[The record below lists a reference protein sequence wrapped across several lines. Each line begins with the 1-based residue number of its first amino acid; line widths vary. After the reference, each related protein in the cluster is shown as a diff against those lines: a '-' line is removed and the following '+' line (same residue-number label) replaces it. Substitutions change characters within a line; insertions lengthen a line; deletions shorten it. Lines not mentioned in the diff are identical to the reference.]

1 MAQNDEDP
9 PWLAEATPAGGASGG
24 STQVS
29 RRSLFW
35 TLTALLAL
43 TAIAVVGLV
52 LLLGRKEG
60 GSTQGYMEAEQ
71 APLIEADVG
80 PYKVPPADR
89 QGLQVA
95 GEGDVIYEAGE
106 GLTQGSVIDESAV
119 PEEPIGRPRDLLPD
133 VAQVPAGDGTAPATI
148 GQPAPKP
155 PTPPQLVPVPVVP
168 PTSTATPKST
178 APSPTAATA
187 KPAPAKPLVTT
198 PPAPPPAA
206 KTATPPVAKPA
217 APAPAKPAAG
227 AGVVQLGAFS
237 TAEKAEA
244 EWTRLAGRA
253 GLSGKRI
260 EPVTRNGK
268 TLYRL
273 RGSASDVAVACQK
286 LTAAG
291 GACSVVK

>member
-1 MAQNDEDP
+1 MAHNEEDP
-9 PWLAEATPAGGASGG
+9 PWLAEATPAGGA

-60 GSTQGYMEAEQ
+60 GSTQGYMEADQ

-80 PYKVPPADR
+80 PYKVPPSDR

-106 GLTQGSVIDESAV
+106 GLTQGSVIAEDAV

-133 VAQVPAGDGTAPATI
+133 VAQVPAGDGATTAPA
-148 GQPAPKP
+148 GQAASKP
-155 PTPPQLVPVPVVP
+155 PAPPQLVPVPVVP
-168 PTSTATPKST
+168 PSSTATPRPT
-178 APSPTAATA
+178 APATAPVTAPTTA

-198 PPAPPPAA
+198 PPAPLPA
-206 KTATPPVAKPA
+206 AKPA
-217 APAPAKPAAG
+217 APPVAKPAAG

-237 TAEKAEA
+237 SAEKAEA
-244 EWTRLAGRA
+244 EWARLAGRA

-260 EPVTRNGK
+260 EPVTRDGK

-273 RGSASDVAVACQK
+273 RGSASDVGAACQK

>member
-1 MAQNDEDP
+1 MAQNEEDP
-9 PWLAEATPAGGASGG
+9 PWLAEATPAGGA

-60 GSTQGYMEAEQ
+60 GSTQGYMEADQ

-80 PYKVPPADR
+80 PYKVPPSDR

-106 GLTQGSVIDESAV
+106 GLTQGSVIAEDAV

-133 VAQVPAGDGTAPATI
+133 VAQVPAGDGATTAPA
-148 GQPAPKP
+148 GQTAQAAVPPPAPPKLKP
-155 PTPPQLVPVPVVP
+155 VPVPVVP
-168 PTSTATPKST
+168 PTSTAPAT
-178 APSPTAATA
+178 APAQVNAKPPVPA
-187 KPAPAKPLVTT
+187 KPATAPVPKPAVPTVPK
-198 PPAPPPAA
+198 PAP
-206 KTATPPVAKPA
+206 TQ
-217 APAPAKPAAG
+217 PAPQPAAKPAAG

-237 TAEKAEA
+237 SAEKAEA
-244 EWTRLAGRA
+244 EWARLAGRA

-260 EPVTRNGK
+260 EPVTRDGK

-273 RGSASDVAVACQK
+273 RGSASDVGAACQK